1 MSITIGTHPNNL
13 ATWILAHT
21 PHLQASLRAVTD
33 VAFVTYDDGRQTMPY
48 LVDGTIDVGA
58 TGTTPPIS
66 AQAEGLDVVYLAASE
81 SHPDPGGI
89 VVPADSPIRELA
101 DLAGRSI
108 AFAVGSWQTHA
119 LAVAVDR
126 AGIAWDDVTILDVPA
141 TAHAQEFLD
150 TGADAWLLV
159 DPTYTGLAGLVDV
172 RVVAPTESLVHNR
185 SMFFG
190 RGAWVRE
197 NPETVAAYV
206 AALGATE
213 QWAAEHVEEVA
224 ALLST
229 SKRGGHPETWLPALT
244 RRHWGVHPMSGEVVA
259 EQQHAADLFHRFG
272 VIDRSVAVVAA
283 VAAL

>member
-21 PHLQASLRAVTD
+21 PHLQEPLRAVTD
-33 VAFVTYDDGRQTMPY
+33 VAFVTYDDGRQTIPH

-58 TGTTPPIS
+58 TGTTPPIR
-66 AQAEGLDVVYLAASE
+66 AQAEDLDVVYLAASE
-81 SHPDPGGI
+81 PHPDPGGI
-89 VVPADSPIRELA
+89 VVPADSPIRDLA

-108 AFAVGSWQTHA
+108 AFAIGSWQTHA

-159 DPTYTGLAGLVDV
+159 DPTYTGLAGLIDV
-172 RVVAPTESLVHNR
+172 RVVAPTESLVNNR

-190 RGAWVRE
+190 RGAWARE
-197 NPETVAAYV
+197 NPQAVTAYV

-224 ALLST
+224 ALLAT
-229 SKRGGHPETWLPALT
+229 SKRGGAPQTWLPALT
-244 RRHWGVHPMSGEVVA
+244 LRQWGVHPMTAEVVA

-272 VIDRSVAVVAA
+272 VIDRPVTVLAA